1 MVFKMMKI
9 SRLFILLFVLTSLSI
24 NGLNAQNTSIK
35 LGVNNVKLIG
45 KPEKDASGKALESF
59 ESVFAFTGALVTEV
73 ALQNEGS
80 NEEGGV
86 RFEMTYFRNKF
97 KWLYNGS
104 SYQIFD
110 TEGGKKVYATGQKTV
125 NLTLTTNYFKLP
137 IMMYQ
142 RFESGFELAF
152 GLDLGLNIGTQAKGN
167 MTFQGKTE
175 SGENVPLYTAELNYN
190 YSKDKV
196 TTVELS
202 DVSFTANGETIK
214 LPKSMGAYYE
224 TRVRNAKPYNPF
236 NRFNVGLNGDVAY
249 WFGDAIGLRLRGNY
263 NFFDFTSNKNTF
275 IRQSLNPDKTPILR
289 KSYENLF
296 SYQLTLEVKL

>member
-9 SRLFILLFVLTSLSI
+9 SRLFIPLIVLTSLSI

-35 LGVNNVKLIG
+35 LGVNNVKFFG

-59 ESVFAFTGALVTEV
+59 ESIYAFTGALVTEV

-97 KWLYNGS
+97 KWHYNGS

-142 RFESGFELAF
+142 RFETGFELAF
-152 GLDLGLNIGTQAKGN
+152 GLDLGLNIGTQGKGD

-175 SGENVPLYTAELNYN
+175 SGENVPLYTAALNYN
-190 YSKDKV
+190 YGKDLA

-202 DVSFTANGETIK
+202 DVTFTANGETIK

-224 TRVRNAKPYNPF
+224 TSVRNDKPYNPF

-249 WFGDAIGLRLRGNY
+249 WFSDAIGLRLRGNY

-275 IRQSLNPDKTPILR
+275 IRQSLNADKTPILR

-296 SYQLTLEVKL
+296 SYQLTLEFKL